1 MATRERELFLDR
13 RRSLP
18 VAMRSVLGLLG
29 WSDGQ
34 MSTRAQERVQGPRRD
49 EAGELAVS
57 AGLGPHP

>member
-34 MSTRAQERVQGPRRD
+34 MSTRVQGPRRD

>member
-13 RRSLP
+13 RRSL
-18 VAMRSVLGLLG
+18 AMRSVLGLLG

-34 MSTRAQERVQGPRRD
+34 MSTRVQERVQGPRRD